1 VGVVL
6 QWEKLSHECGAWS
19 GSGEQGII
27 TFSAEWLGNLLSFF
41 EGNTYDRGHRHF
53 FTLCYF

>member
-1 VGVVL
+1 MSMERE
-6 QWEKLSHECGAWS
+6 QGAWS